1 MMIRIQQGHIPHYK
15 YRSQQQK
22 VSSPQNSTLH
32 TIPFMCD
39 NEIQKIYQKSAWSI
53 HNTTEVEEIQSTY
66 SSIGHYEK
74 FQGTKCIM
82 K

>member
-39 NEIQKIYQKSAWSI
+39 NEIQKIYQKSA
-53 HNTTEVEEIQSTY
+53 
-66 SSIGHYEK
+66 
-74 FQGTKCIM
+74 
-82 K
+82 